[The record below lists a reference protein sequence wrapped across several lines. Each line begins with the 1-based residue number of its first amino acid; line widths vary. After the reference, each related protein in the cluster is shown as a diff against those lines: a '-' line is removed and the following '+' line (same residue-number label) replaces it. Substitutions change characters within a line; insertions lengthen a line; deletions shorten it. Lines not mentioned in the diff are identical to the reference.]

1 MRKAVRTN
9 EAVKTLAEWDRY
21 GWSVFTLRD
30 LRNLFAHRSDKT
42 LSESLRRMV
51 RQGVLERVANEVF
64 VNPLSGRSRAGLFE
78 RIACAIRCGE
88 YNYISLESAL
98 SEWGVISQVPQAYLT
113 VMTTGRKGTFRT
125 SYGVIE
131 FTHTKR
137 SPADIARNT
146 IERDR
151 PLQIATA
158 PAALRDLR
166 RVGRNL
172 HLVNLDEMQEYI
184 DVKEQAS

>member
-1 MRKAVRTN
+1 MRTI
-9 EAVKTLAEWDRY
+9 EAVKSLAEWDRY
-21 GWSVFTLRD
+21 GWSVFTLAD
-30 LRNLFAHRSDKT
+30 LRKLFPHRSDKT

-51 RQGVLERVANEVF
+51 QQGVLERVANGVF
-64 VNPLSGRSRAGLFE
+64 VNPLSGHSRVGLFE
-78 RIACAIRCGE
+78 RIACAIRHGE

-98 SEWGVISQVPQAYLT
+98 SEWGAISQVPQAYLT

-125 SYGVIE
+125 PYGVIE
-131 FTHTKR
+131 FTHTRR
-137 SPADIARNT
+137 SPVDIARNT
-146 IERDR
+146 IERGR

-172 HLVNLDEMQEYI
+172 HLVDLEEIQECI
-184 DVKEQAS
+184 DAENQAS